1 MTNGC
6 IKAVLS
12 SLFDQLKCKYKS
24 LSALFMQYFVH
35 KDLTIS
41 HAYRLF
47 CVCPKTHAPVDWAI
61 RDKIIILIVE
71 WLTDKLKF

>member
-41 HAYRLF
+41 HAYRH
-47 CVCPKTHAPVDWAI
+47 VCAQKHTRLWTEQSEI
-61 RDKIIILIVE
+61 KSSF
-71 WLTDKLKF
+71 WLLDD

>member
-24 LSALFMQYFVH
+24 LSALFMQYFVQE
-35 KDLTIS
+35 DLTIS
-41 HAYRLF
+41 QAF
-47 CVCPKTHAPVDWAI
+47 FVCAQKHTPVDWAI
-61 RDKIIILIVE
+61 RDKIIILIVG
-71 WLTDKLKF
+71 WLADKLKF